1 MCVHNMTV
9 IFCDIMASNQRST
22 PPMFVLVSEP
32 VHFHSK
38 FLLPSSLMSPSLIS
52 PPPFPVFLPSQLLLT
67 HACAPPLPG
76 LCSLVLCVPSPPLS
90 SLSSPVGAYTAL
102 FPLCC
107 SHLSPAFQL
116 SPTSLSAPLSCF
128 TQPLSCLSSSLS
140 PPLSP
145 SLSLPLSPSHSPPAS
160 PHPGLTQLLL
170 IPGCALSPQARNRVK
185 HG

>member
-22 PPMFVLVSEP
+22 PPMFVLVFEP

-76 LCSLVLCVPSPPLS
+76 LCSLVLCVFPPHLSLPSHPQSVPTQPC
-90 SLSSPVGAYTAL
+90 SLSVAPTYL
-102 FPLCC
+102 
-107 SHLSPAFQL
+107 QL

>member
-76 LCSLVLCVPSPPLS
+76 LCSLVLCVFPPHLSLPSHPQSVPTQPYSLSVAPTYLQLSSFPPPLY
-90 SLSSPVGAYTAL
+90 L
-102 FPLCC
+102 
-107 SHLSPAFQL
+107 HLSPASPNL
-116 SPTSLSAPLSCF
+116 SPA
-128 TQPLSCLSSSLS
+128 
-140 PPLSP
+140 
-145 SLSLPLSPSHSPPAS
+145 SPPAS
-160 PHPGLTQLLL
+160 PL
-170 IPGCALSPQARNRVK
+170 LSPPASPYLSPPAIPPQPLPTQASPSCYSSQAVLSLPRLEIV
-185 HG
+185 

>member
-107 SHLSPAFQL
+107 SHLSPAFPHL
-116 SPTSLSAPLSCF
+116 SICTSLLLHPTSLLPLL
-128 TQPLSCLSSSLS
+128 QPLPSSLPQPLPTSLPQPFPPSLS
-140 PPLSP
+140 PPRPHPVATHPRLCSLSP
-145 SLSLPLSPSHSPPAS
+145 
-160 PHPGLTQLLL
+160 G
-170 IPGCALSPQARNRVK
+170 
-185 HG
+185 